1 MRDWLQSREWNKN
14 VWIHVDINEQI
25 GSLIKNESL
34 HTLNGPLHTIL
45 INYKVKKRV
54 TLQWRRLRRLIREKT
69 EQINQVSQEWDK
81 GSYRLSPPDTECSK
95 NHHFWDL
102 LAKDADGSGG
112 TRSCLTLCDPRTAA
126 RQAPL
131 STGLPRQ
138 EDWSGLPFPP
148 PGDLPDPRIEPLSP
162 TSPAKIKTDYS
173 LLHVWDYFKIKRK
186 C

>member
-1 MRDWLQSREWNKN
+1 MRDRLQSREWNKN
-14 VWIHVDINEQI
+14 AWIHVDINEQI

-34 HTLNGPLHTIL
+34 HTLSGPLHTIL

-81 GSYRLSPPDTECSK
+81 GSCILSPTDMEGSK

-112 TRSCLTLCDPRTAA
+112 TSHVWFFTTPRTVA

-131 STGLPRQ
+131 SIGFPRQ
-138 EDWSGLPFPP
+138 EYWNGLPFPP

-162 TSPAKIKTDYS
+162 TSPVKIKTDYS
-173 LLHVWDYFKIKRK
+173 LLHVWDYFKMKRK
-186 C
+186 F